1 MLTFEDFGVQ
11 VSPSSVLQNLLQQYP
26 SGGQFISEALQNAE
40 DTDRA
45 TRFCAVLDLQHHPTE
60 HIRKDYSWRARLQ
73 GPAILFYDNGGF
85 EERDWKSLQSFYKS
99 EKKHSPSEVGKYG
112 MGSRSFFHIGD
123 VIQIVSGTKFAELD
137 PDERVSSNGRYGAR
151 IDFESELFGGKKFS
165 EAYPDECAP
174 FNFFG
179 CTMDTPFDGTI
190 IRAT

>member
-1 MLTFEDFGVQ
+1 MEFKCLQVQYFRIYCNNTQAEASSYQKLSRMLKTLIVPHGSVQFWICSTTQRSTFERIT
-11 VSPSSVLQNLLQQYP
+11 L
-26 SGGQFISEALQNAE
+26 GGLG
-40 DTDRA
+40 
-45 TRFCAVLDLQHHPTE
+45 
-60 HIRKDYSWRARLQ
+60 LQ

>member
-1 MLTFEDFGVQ
+1 ME
-11 VSPSSVLQNLLQQYP
+11 VLKRET
-26 SGGQFISEALQNAE
+26 GKAF
-40 DTDRA
+40 RA
-45 TRFCAVLDLQHHPTE
+45 STKA
-60 HIRKDYSWRARLQ
+60 RKSTHRAKLVNM
-73 GPAILFYDNGGF
+73 A
-85 EERDWKSLQSFYKS
+85 WV
-99 EKKHSPSEVGKYG
+99 H
-112 MGSRSFFHIGD
+112 RSFFHIGD